1 MVELLN
7 IVWSALQGAL
17 TLCWDAVYLV
27 LLLAWSLATWLH
39 VSSPRLEGL
48 LVGVVLAWLLLR
60 RDKHPLLRVLSSP
73 LKLVVDI
80 LDLAWDQVVEVARD
94 VWDVVVSWV
103 GKVLGLC
110 QGIVVGTWNK
120 LMSGL
125 RSVRDG
131 LSKSQEQRNEDH

>member
-7 IVWSALQGAL
+7 IVCSALVSAL

-27 LLLAWSLATWLH
+27 FLLVSGVASWLH

-48 LVGVVLAWLLLR
+48 LVGVVLSWLLLR

-80 LDLAWDQVVEVARD
+80 LDLAWDQVVEVVGD
-94 VWDVVVSWV
+94 VWGVVVSWV
-103 GKVLGLC
+103 NKVLGLC
-110 QGIVVGTWNK
+110 RGLVVGMWNR
-120 LMSGL
+120 LLGGL
-125 RSVRDG
+125 RAVRDG
-131 LSKSQEQRNEDH
+131 LSGNKE